1 MDCPNRFSFDGH
13 PSKFIDC
20 FDCKFRVSTIN
31 EPFFCNSKNYPNSN
45 PAQSKILNEQVVWK
59 FFRSSR
65 KGEWKLAQNRKMK
78 NREQN

>member
-1 MDCPNRFSFDGH
+1 MSH
-13 PSKFIDC
+13 
-20 FDCKFRVSTIN
+20 
-31 EPFFCNSKNYPNSN
+31 FFAIQKTYPNSN
-45 PAQSKILNEQVVWK
+45 PAQSKILNDQVVWK